1 MLAALLKYI
10 TDAASTNMRATIMFR
25 QLVKCHLSPLQRQVS
40 AQENLKPLYLADLI
54 YLMRTSLKVGRMV
67 VQNGK

>member
-10 TDAASTNMRATIMFR
+10 TDAASTNMTVTIMFR
-25 QLVKCHLSPLQRQVS
+25 QLVRCHLSPLQGQVN
-40 AQENLKPLYLADLI
+40 AQEKLKPLYFADLI
-54 YLMRTSLKVGRMV
+54 YLIKASLKVGRMV